1 MPEEQEPSPLE
12 DALRDFDYL
21 FGKDQQVRNVEFRP
35 ESCPGLV
42 GLIQSWLP
50 KNTEILIDQDVLDG
64 VVRHA
69 LQYGASSDEQQ
80 GLRPTTASGRR
91 READRVGVRSYLYI
105 SEQSGEP
112 GIPARAEDRIALWE
126 SNQAESPKMVSKVL
140 RGRWA
145 STEAKRFNE
154 NDPLV
159 PVLSERSGNDSRDQY
174 FRRLI
179 DDFNAFA
186 GNKAAVQN
194 YVREITERSVKSTG
208 ASDGPLELTVR
219 IPRRVIEGGGI
230 FLLVA
235 VVVGAIALAAVL
247 ISSQYVDV
255 RLRAPLSETAAPSPE
270 PSGWEVGW
278 GPARELYDGHKDNA
292 APAFNNL
299 TSSDIGDE
307 RNFVQLRN
315 LQDNTPGG
323 WSDNVWA
330 EPGQAYV
337 MRIVITDSATS
348 GKSGEEQTRRSINDV
363 RLAIGMSNRQ
373 DGINVFAVLS
383 SSNTGDAYDGASI
396 HAVPGVKIKFDE
408 STLRIRKTTPSL
420 GFGSIGTDVFS
431 HSGGLLLDNASSLN
445 PGTTLIVEV
454 TVRATS

>member
-12 DALRDFDYL
+12 DALRHFDYL

-50 KNTEILIDQDVLDG
+50 KKTEILIDQDVLDG

-105 SEQSGEP
+105 SEQSGES
-112 GIPARAEDRIALWE
+112 GTPARAEDRIALWE

-179 DDFNAFA
+179 EDFNEFA
-186 GNKAAVQN
+186 GDKTAVQN
-194 YVREITERSVKSTG
+194 YVREIMERSVESTG
-208 ASDGPLELTVR
+208 AIDGPLELTVR
-219 IPRRVIEGGGI
+219 IPRRVID
-230 FLLVA
+230 F
-235 VVVGAIALAAVL
+235 AIPL
-247 ISSQYVDV
+247 ISLAFAAGVIVLAVFLITSQNVDV
-255 RLRAPLSETAAPSPE
+255 RLRPALSETAAPTPE

-278 GPARELYDGHKDNA
+278 GPAREFYDGHKDNA

-299 TSSDIGDE
+299 VSSDIGDE

-315 LQDNTPGG
+315 LQDDTPEG

-337 MRIVITDSATS
+337 MRIFITDSATS

-373 DGINVFAVLS
+373 DGVDVFAVLNA
-383 SSNTGDAYDGASI
+383 SNTGDVYDGASI

-408 STLRIRKTTPSL
+408 STLRIRKTTLSL
-420 GFGSIGTDVFS
+420 GFEGIESDVFS

-445 PGTTLIVEV
+445 PGDTLIVEV